1 LKGGGDYQLPAG
13 QGREAFSFSSRNRL
27 MRLSRASAY
36 ALGAVLQLGDAP
48 AGMPIP
54 CSQLAK
60 HGQMP
65 ERFLLQVLRNLVNHG
80 ILVST
85 RGVDGGYSLA
95 RPLHDISLLQILEA
109 TEGPLVPVIP
119 PLDAIPEASRES
131 LQEVLRDVTAE
142 ACKRMAEVKLSALQ
156 TTGRKLNAEV
166 AGAGQIY

>member
-1 LKGGGDYQLPAG
+1 
-13 QGREAFSFSSRNRL
+13 

-36 ALGAVLQLGDAP
+36 ALGAVLQLAHAP

-60 HGQMP
+60 NGHMP

-95 RPLHDISLLQILEA
+95 RSLDDISMLQILEA
-109 TEGPLVPVIP
+109 TEGPQIPVIP
-119 PLDAIPEASRES
+119 PLDALPEASRGKLEQI
-131 LQEVLRDVTAE
+131 LADITAV
-142 ACKRMAEVKLSALQ
+142 ACQRMSDVKLSSLQ
-156 TTGRKLNAEV
+156 GIKVKSEADEST
-166 AGAGQIY
+166 IYE

>member
-1 LKGGGDYQLPAG
+1 
-13 QGREAFSFSSRNRL
+13 

-48 AGMPIP
+48 TGMPVP

-65 ERFLLQVLRNLVNHG
+65 ERFLLQVLRSLVNHG

-95 RPLHDISLLQILEA
+95 RPLDEISLLQVLEA
-109 TEGPLVPVIP
+109 TEGPQVPIIP
-119 PLDAIPEASRES
+119 PLDAIPEASRDN
-131 LQEVLRDVTAE
+131 LQEVLREVTAA
-142 ACKRMAEVKLSALQ
+142 ACKRMAEVRLSSLQ
-156 TTGRKLNAEV
+156 AAKRKAPNEV
-166 AGAGQIY
+166 AVGQAY

>member
-1 LKGGGDYQLPAG
+1 
-13 QGREAFSFSSRNRL
+13 

-36 ALGAVLQLGDAP
+36 ALGAVLQLGHAP

-65 ERFLLQVLRNLVNHG
+65 ERFLLQVLRSLVNHG

-95 RPLHDISLLQILEA
+95 RSLDDVSLLQILEA
-109 TEGPLVPVIP
+109 TEGPQVPIIP
-119 PLDAIPEASRES
+119 PLDAIPESSREN
-131 LQEVLRDVTAE
+131 LQEVLRDVTAA
-142 ACKRMAEVKLSALQ
+142 ACKRMAEVKLSALHSAKRASNTEAASVQ
-156 TTGRKLNAEV
+156 QV
-166 AGAGQIY
+166 H